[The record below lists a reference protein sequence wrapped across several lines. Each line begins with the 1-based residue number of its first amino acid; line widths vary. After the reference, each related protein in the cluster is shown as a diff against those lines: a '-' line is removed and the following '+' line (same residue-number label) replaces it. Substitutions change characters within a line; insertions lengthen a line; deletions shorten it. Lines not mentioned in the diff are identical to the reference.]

1 MDSTTIAQKFIQDN
15 NQFITEGTDPREYI
29 IQHDTGY
36 KFKGAPN
43 KTAYVKKLKSNTSLT
58 YPGATVF
65 DVYYTFDEN
74 GIRNVPVSECIDNH
88 AIFFGDS
95 QAFGEGVN
103 DDETLPFCFQKESKY
118 RSYNY
123 AFPGHGIDNMLGWLK
138 SDEFKNRFKN
148 KSGEIFYIYRDD
160 SIKTC
165 NNLGYERTADEFTD
179 EHYSKALQLLLDSK
193 KTISNISSNFN
204 FTVVVLPLSFSHKK
218 ISEILTD
225 NNINTVNLFYTDL
238 GYLTNTKSRWLDGT
252 HTGKSNRVLS
262 KLLVKHYKDGLIHN
276 DYFNDTSINSVESRV
291 EIESFFMSYM
301 IDFPVD
307 DSGVIISEIVKSY
320 STYNITHLFEISK
333 VKHIEKLHLIDTLKK
348 LYILPYDI
356 YEPFIN
362 DNLHIDTDKLQQ
374 VEEFKNLQPYYK
386 QLFINLYIKPYVK
399 N

>member
-1 MDSTTIAQKFIQDN
+1 MNSTTIAQKFILDN
-15 NQFITEGTDPREYI
+15 NQFITQGTDPREYI

-65 DVYYTFDEN
+65 DVSYTFDKN
-74 GIRNVPVSECIDNH
+74 GIRNVPVSKCIDKH
-88 AIFFGDS
+88 AVFFGDS

-103 DDETLPFCFQKESKY
+103 DNETLPFCFQKESKY

-138 SDEFKNRFKN
+138 SDEFKNRFKG

-179 EHYSKALQLLLDSK
+179 EHYSKVLHLLLECIEV
-193 KTISNISSNFN
+193 ISNISSNLN
-204 FTVVVLPLSFSHKK
+204 FSVVILPLSFSHKK
-218 ISEILTD
+218 ISKVLTQ
-225 NNINTVNLFYTDL
+225 NNINIVNLFYTDL
-238 GYLTNTKSRWLDGT
+238 GYLTDMKSRWLDGT
-252 HTGKSNRVLS
+252 HTGQSNRVLS
-262 KLLVKHYKDGLIHN
+262 KFLVKHFNDGLIHD
-276 DYFNDTSINSVESRV
+276 DYFNDISINSVESRV
-291 EIESFFMSYM
+291 EIESFFMPYM

-320 STYNITHLFEISK
+320 STYNISNLFEISK
-333 VKHIEKLHLIDTLKK
+333 IKHIEKLHLINTLKK
-348 LYILPYDI
+348 HYIIPYDI
-356 YEPFIN
+356 YELFIN
-362 DNLHIDTDKLQQ
+362 DNLQIDSDKLYE
-374 VEEFKNLQPYYK
+374 VEEFKNLEPYYK
-386 QLFINLYIKPYVK
+386 QLFINLYIKPYVR

>member
-1 MDSTTIAQKFIQDN
+1 MNSTTIAQKFIQDN
-15 NQFITEGTDPREYI
+15 NQFVIEGTDPREYI

-43 KTAYVKKLKSNTSLT
+43 KTAYVKKSKSNNSIT

-65 DVYYTFDEN
+65 DVSYTFDEN
-74 GIRNVPVSECIDNH
+74 GIRNVPVSECIDKH

-103 DDETLPFCFQKESKY
+103 DNETLPFCFQKESKY

-123 AFPGHGIDNMLGWLK
+123 AFPGHGVDNMLGWLK
-138 SDEFKNRFKN
+138 SDEFENRFEN
-148 KSGEIFYIYRDD
+148 KLGEIFYIYRDD

-179 EHYSKALQLLLDSK
+179 EHYSKVLHLLLEC
-193 KTISNISSNFN
+193 IEVVSNISSNLN
-204 FTVVVLPLSFSHKK
+204 FTVVILPLSFSHKK
-218 ISEILTD
+218 ISKVLTE

-238 GYLTNTKSRWLDGT
+238 GYLTNMKSRWLDGT
-252 HTGKSNRVLS
+252 HTGLSNRVLS
-262 KLLVKHYKDGLIHN
+262 KFLVKHFNEGLIHD
-276 DYFNDTSINSVESRV
+276 DYFNDTSINSVESKV
-291 EIESFFMSYM
+291 EIESFFMPYM

-320 STYNITHLFEISK
+320 STYNISNLFEISK
-333 VKHIEKLHLIDTLKK
+333 TKHIEKLHLINTLKK
-348 LYILPYDI
+348 LYIIPYDI
-356 YEPFIN
+356 YELFIN
-362 DNLHIDTDKLQQ
+362 DNLQIDLDKLHE
-374 VEEFKNLQPYYK
+374 VEEFKNLEPYYK
-386 QLFINLYIKPYVK
+386 QLFINLYIKPYVR